1 MSHKEVSSATPSP
14 PSGEKHQ
21 TAQILRHLF
30 RLLSHVNQFNF
41 SIFCTSML
49 DQCCMSYMEQSV
61 TVLFLYSFETVALQL
76 INGRPCL
83 KNYNVGVFVGG
94 WRLGGNR

>member
-30 RLLSHVNQFNF
+30 RLLSHVNPFNF

-49 DQCCMSYMEQSV
+49 DQYCMSYMEQSV
-61 TVLFLYSFETVALQL
+61 TLLFLYSFETVALQL
-76 INGRPCL
+76 INRWPCL